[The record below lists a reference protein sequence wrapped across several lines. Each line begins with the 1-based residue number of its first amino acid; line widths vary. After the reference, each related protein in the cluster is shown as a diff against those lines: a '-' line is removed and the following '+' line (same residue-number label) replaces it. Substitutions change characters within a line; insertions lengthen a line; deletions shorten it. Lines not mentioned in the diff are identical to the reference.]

1 MSRKMKC
8 SLEEKLKGIKEYLL
22 GEKAVIQI
30 CDEMAIHSATFY
42 DWLKIYN
49 DVGEANLIVSTKNK
63 YYSDSLKFNAVK
75 DYLAG
80 KGSLR
85 NICWIYEIS
94 SPRVLRDWIK
104 KYNGHKTFKY
114 HNKQGDR
121 IMTNGR
127 KTTYEERIEIV
138 AFCIS
143 NNDDYQATA
152 DKFKVS
158 YQQVYTWVR
167 KYKANGYEDL
177 MDRRG
182 KRKEADE
189 LTESDKLSSQLKLI
203 EAENRR
209 LKMENDFLKKLK
221 EVERRR

>member
-1 MSRKMKC
+1 MSRKTKC
-8 SLEEKLKGIKEYLL
+8 SLDEKLKGIKEYLS
-22 GEKAVIQI
+22 GEKAVTQI
-30 CDEMAIHSATFY
+30 CDEMAINKATFY

-49 DVGEANLIVSTKNK
+49 DIGEANLIVSTKNK
-63 YYSDSLKFNAVK
+63 YYSDSLKLNAVK

-80 KGSLR
+80 KDSLR
-85 NICWIYEIS
+85 NICSIYEIS

-104 KYNGHKTFKY
+104 KYNGHKTFKS
-114 HNKQGDR
+114 HNKQGER

-127 KTTYEERIEIV
+127 KTTYEERTEIV

-158 YQQVYTWVR
+158 YQQVYAWVR
-167 KYKANGYEDL
+167 KYEANGYEAL

-182 KRKEADE
+182 KRKEAAE
-189 LTESDKLSSQLKLI
+189 LTESEKLSAQLKLI

-221 EVERRR
+221 EVERRG